1 MKSRTSDSTG
11 TTALP
16 PPPAPTSRDANP
28 WSISTVPT
36 GAPPERPERAATHPR
51 LPRRDA
57 RGPAEPRG
65 ERNRW
70 MPATILFFVAGAGLK
85 LAIEALESGDLD
97 SAVGAFV
104 FVAMA
109 AFVLWRRMKR
119 KA

>member
-1 MKSRTSDSTG
+1 MKSRTSATTG
-11 TTALP
+11 TTELP

-28 WSISTVPT
+28 WPISTVPK
-36 GAPPERPERAATHPR
+36 GVPAERPERAAPHPR
-51 LPRRDA
+51 RPRRDA

-65 ERNRW
+65 ERDRW
-70 MPATILFFVAGAGLK
+70 LPATIMFFVAGAGLK
-85 LAIEALESGDLD
+85 LAIEALESGDLE

-109 AFVLWRRMKR
+109 AFFLWRRMKR